1 MITRA
6 LVIGYGS
13 IGARHARILGQ
24 LGMSVAVSSRHAR
37 SIPGMVVFA
46 DISEAL
52 RSFAPDYVVVANET
66 SQHLPTLAQLEAA
79 GFSGRVLV
87 EKPLVAH
94 LEESVVTTNAN
105 ASVAYNLRFHP
116 VLKALAAGLASDK
129 VLTVQIYTGQYL
141 PDWRPQSD
149 YRLSYSAKREFGGGV
164 LRDLSHELDYI
175 RYLFG
180 PWRRLA
186 AMGGNTGSLEIDS
199 DDAWTVMM
207 EMGGGEMLTLQL
219 NYLDRVGR
227 REIMVVGDVHTY
239 RADLVASTLQID
251 KTVQK
256 FEADRDTTYI
266 QQHKAVIDGRLD
278 ELCSWEQG
286 ISVLNTIAAI
296 EQAAIDRTWVL
307 Q

>member
-1 MITRA
+1 
-6 LVIGYGS
+6 
-13 IGARHARILGQ
+13 
-24 LGMSVAVSSRHAR
+24 MSVAVLSRHAR
-37 SIPGMVVFA
+37 SIPGLIVFA
-46 DISEAL
+46 DILEAL
-52 RSFAPDYVVVANET
+52 SSFAPDYVVIANET
-66 SQHLPTLAQLEAA
+66 SQHLPTLEQLGAA

-94 LEESVVTTNAN
+94 LEDAVVTFAENVY
-105 ASVAYNLRFHP
+105 VAYNLRFHP
-116 VLKALAAGLASDK
+116 VLRALAGELSAQK
-129 VLTVQIYTGQYL
+129 VLTVQIYAGQYL

-175 RYLFG
+175 QYLFG

-186 AMGGNTGSLEIDS
+186 ALGGNTGSLEINS

-207 EMGGGEMLTLQL
+207 EMARGEILTLQL
-219 NYLDRVGR
+219 NYLDRAGR
-227 REIMVVGDVHTY
+227 REITVVGEAHTY

-256 FEADRDTTYI
+256 HEADRDTTYV
-266 QQHKAVIDGRLD
+266 QQHKAVIDGRLE
-278 ELCSWEQG
+278 ELCSWQEG
-286 ISVLNTIAAI
+286 VSVLKTIARI
-296 EQAAIDRTWVL
+296 EQAATDRTWVL